1 MLSIGRFLIG
11 HYRKMTWVAIMI
23 VMGTE
28 EGGKSE
34 NPNSTGSGRREY
46 KRNGGRESGRDP
58 WDSEDAVASSRP
70 TSAIDS
76 NVNPAP
82 TQPKHLLHD
91 GFGEC

>member
-1 MLSIGRFLIG
+1 
-11 HYRKMTWVAIMI
+11 MI
-23 VMGTE
+23 VMGTTE
-28 EGGKSE
+28 EGGESE

-46 KRNGGRESGRDP
+46 KRNRGSQSGERDP

-76 NVNPAP
+76 NVNSAP
-82 TQPKHLLHD
+82 TQPKHLRHD